1 MSKNIKSINKA
12 QIISQI
18 ASEIGITRH
27 KTKTIITE
35 LEEQILKLGIARGK
49 VQIREFG
56 SFRIYKRK
64 STTIKQIGT
73 KKNRLIVPQKVIRF
87 IATEKFKQ
95 LIKAD
100 HPKAELPQRT
110 KSFKPENNKVSD
122 QIAISKERIPLQPAS
137 YFDRVSKERF
147 DEILKQRTNRPR
159 ATGSDPTKKYID
171 SLPEGKIILSIL
183 KLAQSQGEQ
192 TVNFV
197 FENKITYI
205 FTGKPRRL
213 LGKLSNE
220 LCRKFFIERFD
231 LENEN
236 IPQERVGILEYQN
249 KNCGIITVSI
259 HSLPTYDG
267 SSVVVKFRFK

>member
-1 MSKNIKSINKA
+1 MSKNTKSINKA

-18 ASEIGITRH
+18 ASGVGVPQH
-27 KTKTIITE
+27 KIKAIITE
-35 LEEQILKLGIARGK
+35 LEKQILSLGATRGK
-49 VQIREFG
+49 VQIRGFG

-73 KKNRLIVPQKVIRF
+73 KKNRLIIPQKVIRF
-87 IATEKFKQ
+87 LATEKFKQ
-95 LIKAD
+95 LIKNER
-100 HPKAELPQRT
+100 PKSAPPQKK
-110 KSFKPENNKVSD
+110 KSLKIEDNKANSRVVTD
-122 QIAISKERIPLQPAS
+122 KERIPLQPAS

-147 DEILKQRTNRPR
+147 DEILKQRTMRPR
-159 ATGSDPTKKYID
+159 SSEAGPTKKYID
-171 SLPEGKIILSIL
+171 SFPEGKIILSIL

-197 FENKITYI
+197 FENGITYI

-220 LCRKFFIERFD
+220 LCRKFFIEHFD
-231 LENEN
+231 LENDN

-259 HSLPTYDG
+259 HSLPTYGG
-267 SSVVVKFRFK
+267 SSIIVRFRFK